1 MKESW
6 VAPFVYGRDF
16 VYKRNLEVGVAAR
29 RTSFGL
35 RCSVDRS
42 CMLAAFGKDYY
53 FLRSSLLS
61 MSLSFLARCSLL
73 CEL

>member
-6 VAPFVYGRDF
+6 VAPFVYGRNF

-35 RCSVDRS
+35 QMFGRS
-42 CMLAAFGKDYY
+42 FSHA
-53 FLRSSLLS
+53 SSLWQRL
-61 MSLSFLARCSLL
+61 LLLAVELAKHVVVVLGSLL
-73 CEL
+73 IAV